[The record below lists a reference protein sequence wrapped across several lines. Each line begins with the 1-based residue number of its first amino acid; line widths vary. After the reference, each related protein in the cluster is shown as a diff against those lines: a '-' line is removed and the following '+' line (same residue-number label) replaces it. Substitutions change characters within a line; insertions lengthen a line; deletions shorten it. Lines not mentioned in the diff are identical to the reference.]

1 MLEVVALGGLGEFG
15 MNMLALT
22 WGETTIVVD
31 AGVMFPDP
39 ELLGVDRIIPD
50 LTYLQQKGR
59 AAALVLTHGH
69 EDHIGGVPHVLAL
82 VDGPIY
88 GTPLTL
94 AMVEPKLEEHGID
107 GRELIAVKPHDRVTV
122 GPFEIEFIRV
132 THSIPDCVALAI
144 HTPAGVIV
152 HTGDFKIDQTPL
164 DGEHFDVHRFAQLG
178 SEGVLA
184 LFADSTNID
193 RRGFTGSE
201 REVVDAFEE
210 VFTSAPGKLIVA
222 AFASSIY
229 RMQILVDLAA
239 QFDRKVAFIGRGM
252 IRNSEI
258 AQRLGYL
265 RIPAGVQIRDS
276 QVGDYPA
283 QDVLC
288 LSTGSQGEP
297 MSALSRIA
305 IDDHRHVKVGPDDTV
320 VLSARSIPGNE
331 KAIGR
336 VINHLARRGA
346 EVIYEGIKHVHVSG
360 HGSEEELKLM
370 LSLVKPRFFIPVHG
384 EYRQLSQ
391 HGRVA
396 ARVFE
401 GRDPRP
407 EILLAEN
414 GDILQFDVDGA
425 RIAGKAP
432 VGRILI
438 DDTRTGEVGDEV
450 LRDRRHLAE
459 DGLVVPVVA
468 INKQTGMLEGVPDII
483 TRGFVMENSAG
494 AARGRRAPA
503 GRGRRSGQP
512 RGAHRSGAD
521 QGEAARR
528 AAPLLSETFGTTAVR
543 AARHHG
549 DLTREWIDGFAP
561 GQRIRRRGA
570 VRGRAASGSSR
581 SPATSRA
588 TRSGSSAPARMPTPP
603 TSPGGSARS
612 SPSCRFSCSAT
623 RPTSVRRRW

>member
-1 MLEVVALGGLGEFG
+1 MLEVVSLGGLGEFG

-22 WGETTIVVD
+22 WADTTIVVD

-50 LTYLQQKGR
+50 LTYLQQR
-59 AAALVLTHGH
+59 RPSALVLTHGH
-69 EDHIGGVPHVLAL
+69 EDHIGGVPHVLPY
-82 VDGPIY
+82 VDGPVY

-94 AMVEPKLEEHGID
+94 ALVEPKLVEHGLD
-107 GRELIAVKPHDRVTV
+107 GAHELKTVRPRDRVTV

-144 HTPAGVIV
+144 HTPAGVVV
-152 HTGDFKIDQTPL
+152 HTGDFKIDQTPI

-178 SEGVLA
+178 AEGVLA

-201 REVVDAFEE
+201 LDVVEAFEE
-210 VFTSAPGKLIVA
+210 IFTSVSGKLIVA

-229 RMQILVDLAA
+229 RMQILVNLAA
-239 QFDRKVAFIGRGM
+239 QFDRKVAFVGRGM
-252 IRNSEI
+252 LRNSEI

-265 RIPAGVQIRDS
+265 RIPAGLQIRDS
-276 QVGDYPA
+276 EISSYPA

-288 LSTGSQGEP
+288 LATGSQGEP

-305 IDDHRHVKVGPDDTV
+305 IDDHRSVKVGPQDTV

-346 EVIYEGIKHVHVSG
+346 DVIYEGIKHVHVSG

-370 LSLVKPRFFIPVHG
+370 LSLVRPRYFVPVHG

-391 HGRVA
+391 HARIA
-396 ARVFE
+396 ERVFA
-401 GRDPRP
+401 GRDPKP
-407 EILLAEN
+407 EILLVEN
-414 GDILQFDVDGA
+414 GDLIHLDANGA
-425 RIAGKAP
+425 RVAGKAP
-432 VGRILI
+432 VGRVLI

-468 INKQTGMLEGVPDII
+468 INKQTGALEGVPEII
-483 TRGFVMENSAG
+483 TRGFVMENGQELLADGVKLLTDAMEQTSVEERTDQG
-494 AARGRRAPA
+494 LIKERLRVELRRFLRKRSGRRPFVL
-503 GRGRRSGQP
+503 P
-512 RGAHRSGAD
+512 VIM
-521 QGEAARR
+521 E
-528 AAPLLSETFGTTAVR
+528 
-543 AARHHG
+543 
-549 DLTREWIDGFAP
+549 I
-561 GQRIRRRGA
+561 
-570 VRGRAASGSSR
+570 
-581 SPATSRA
+581 
-588 TRSGSSAPARMPTPP
+588 
-603 TSPGGSARS
+603 
-612 SPSCRFSCSAT
+612 
-623 RPTSVRRRW
+623 

>member
-15 MNMLALT
+15 MNMLALS

-59 AAALVLTHGH
+59 VAALVLTHGH
-69 EDHIGGVPHVLAL
+69 EDHIGGVPHVLPL
-82 VDGPIY
+82 VDGPVY

-107 GRELIAVKPHDRVTV
+107 GTTLMPVRPRERVTV
-122 GPFEIEFIRV
+122 GPFAIEFIRV
-132 THSIPDCVALAI
+132 THSMPDCVALAI
-144 HTPAGVIV
+144 HTPAGVVV
-152 HTGDFKIDQTPL
+152 HTGDFKIDQTPI
-164 DGEHFDVHRFAQLG
+164 DGQHFDVHRFAELG
-178 SEGVLA
+178 ATGVLA

-201 REVVDAFEE
+201 LEVIEAFEE
-210 VFTSAPGKLIVA
+210 IFTSSTGKLVVA

-239 QFDRKVAFIGRGM
+239 QFDRKVAFVGRGM

-265 RIPAGVQIRDS
+265 RLPAGVQIRDS
-276 QVGDYPA
+276 DISSYPA

-288 LSTGSQGEP
+288 LATGSQGEP

-305 IDDHRHVKVGPDDTV
+305 IDDHRHVKIAADDTV

-336 VINHLARRGA
+336 VMNHLARRGA
-346 EVIYEGIKHVHVSG
+346 DVIYEGIKHVHVSG

-370 LSLVKPRFFIPVHG
+370 LSLVRPRFFIPVHG

-391 HGRVA
+391 HARVA
-396 ARVFE
+396 AKVFA
-401 GRDPRP
+401 GRDPKP
-407 EILLAEN
+407 EIILTEN
-414 GDILQFDVDGA
+414 GDLLRFDETGGRIVD
-425 RIAGKAP
+425 KVP
-432 VGRILI
+432 VGRVLI

-459 DGLVVPVVA
+459 DGLVIPVVA
-468 INKQTGMLEGVPDII
+468 INKQTGILVGVPDII
-483 TRGFVMENSAG
+483 TRGFVMEDAQALLADG
-494 AARGRRAPA
+494 ARMLTEVIAQASVEERTDQGLIKEKLRVELRRFFRKRSGRRPFVL
-503 GRGRRSGQP
+503 P
-512 RGAHRSGAD
+512 VIM
-521 QGEAARR
+521 E
-528 AAPLLSETFGTTAVR
+528 
-543 AARHHG
+543 
-549 DLTREWIDGFAP
+549 I
-561 GQRIRRRGA
+561 
-570 VRGRAASGSSR
+570 
-581 SPATSRA
+581 
-588 TRSGSSAPARMPTPP
+588 
-603 TSPGGSARS
+603 
-612 SPSCRFSCSAT
+612 
-623 RPTSVRRRW
+623 